1 MIYYLPSLQ
10 LGQLWRSFLYLVK
23 LVICCLWNCLQNQ
36 PEKATEERQSVS
48 LGKNVLKQWRQILK
62 NWNGIGK
69 QTFICKENSVIF
81 TRQVIHRVGGLE
93 TTTVH
98 HGGFTSTRF
107 LSMLYKTKSIAH
119 WCQTLQKP
127 RYMQTSLS
135 LQNAFST
142 KWKQIYENR
151 EKKFRTRAHLTVAN
165 VVTETHCFLSALRA
179 VFFLNIACCP
189 L

>member
-1 MIYYLPSLQ
+1 MFSEISYLLPL
-10 LGQLWRSFLYLVK
+10 K
-23 LVICCLWNCLQNQ
+23 LFTKSAW
-36 PEKATEERQSVS
+36 KGDRKERQSVS

-81 TRQVIHRVGGLE
+81 TRQVMHRVGGLE

-98 HGGFTSTRF
+98 HGCFTSTRF

-127 RYMQTSLS
+127 RYMQTSWS
-135 LQNAFST
+135 PQNAFST

-179 VFFLNIACCP
+179 VFFLNIACR
-189 L
+189 LL